1 MLFLASLAPVLFSW
15 SANIWEALQ
24 YVGVILAAKLVELGG
39 GRLMGGTSRWL
50 LSLLSD
56 LQLLPSVDTE
66 CAGLGI

>member
-1 MLFLASLAPVLFSW
+1 M
-15 SANIWEALQ
+15 
-24 YVGVILAAKLVELGG
+24 AAKLVELGG
-39 GRLMGGTSRWL
+39 GWLIGGTSRWL